1 MVTNEFD
8 LHTHSSASDGVYT
21 PEELVAQAYQAG
33 VKALALTDHDTVKG
47 CEWLR
52 DNNDLLP
59 QDFRLING
67 VELTCKYGKQVL
79 HVVGLN
85 IDIASEAI
93 QTHMNKLETL
103 RNDRAQTIALRLV
116 KLGLPD
122 LLTAAYEKAQ
132 GGQIG
137 RPHFAQAMVSLGLVD
152 SMAKAFKK
160 YLGAGK
166 PGDVKVE
173 WPELSEVITLI
184 HNAGGVSV
192 LAHPTKYN
200 LTLNKIRYL
209 LAAFAEQGGDA
220 VEISYP
226 GVSKDQQ
233 KSLSIL
239 VAKHELAVSMGS
251 DFHDPGQ
258 TWTRLGAYPP
268 IPLGL
273 SRVTERFLN

>member
-1 MVTNEFD
+1 MVINEFD
-8 LHTHSSASDGVYT
+8 LHTHSTASDGVYS
-21 PEELVAQAYQAG
+21 PEELVAKAYEAG
-33 VKALALTDHDTVKG
+33 VRALALTDHDTVKG
-47 CEWLR
+47 CERLR
-52 DNNDLLP
+52 ADLNYLP
-59 QDFRLING
+59 SDFRLING
-67 VELTCKYGKQVL
+67 VELTCIYGKQVL
-79 HVVGLN
+79 HIVGLN
-85 IDIASEAI
+85 IDIDSPAI
-93 QTHMNKLETL
+93 QAHML
-103 RNDRAQTIALRLV
+103 RLDALRQERAKTIALRLV

-122 LLTAAYEKAQ
+122 LLSAAYEKAQ

-166 PGDVKVE
+166 TGDVKVE
-173 WPELSEVITLI
+173 WPELDEIITLI
-184 HNAGGVSV
+184 HQAGGVSV

-200 LTLNKIRYL
+200 LTLNKIRYII
-209 LAAFAEQGGDA
+209 AAFSEKGGDA

-239 VAKHELAVSMGS
+239 INKHELSVSMGS
-251 DFHDPGQ
+251 DFHDPAQ

-268 IPLGL
+268 VPLGL
-273 SRVTERFLN
+273 ERVSERL